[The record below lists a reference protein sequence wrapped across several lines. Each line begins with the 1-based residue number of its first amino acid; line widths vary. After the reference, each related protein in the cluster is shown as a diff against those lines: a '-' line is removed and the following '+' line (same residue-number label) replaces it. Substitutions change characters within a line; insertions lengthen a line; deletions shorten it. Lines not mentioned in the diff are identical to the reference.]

1 MNICFTV
8 NVFAA
13 ADAGKQQEQSEP
25 QQQQCFYDSDMNDAA
40 AAYCCAHCNCT
51 FVFWIIMIEMDDD
64 DDDDDGTFKNGSAAE
79 ASVVDGWMKASSLE
93 VSVLLYNN
101 CSEALNDY
109 FT

>member
-1 MNICFTV
+1 
-8 NVFAA
+8 
-13 ADAGKQQEQSEP
+13 
-25 QQQQCFYDSDMNDAA
+25 
-40 AAYCCAHCNCT
+40 
-51 FVFWIIMIEMDDD
+51 MIEMDDD

-79 ASVVDGWMKASSLE
+79 ASVVDGWMEASSLE